1 MYYCFGCGAGGNVFT
16 FILEYEN
23 QTFPEAVKILA
34 ERAGISLPGAEL
46 TAETEK
52 QEFFDYLESISSGI
66 TVDEEGAILPQ
77 NQ

>member
-1 MYYCFGCGAGGNVFT
+1 MNDLGKM
-16 FILEYEN
+16 L
-23 QTFPEAVKILA
+23 
-34 ERAGISLPGAEL
+34 SLIHIYTREL

-77 NQ
+77 NKWTIKAPIQEAAR